1 MNDACG
7 SDSRRLRASPS
18 IKSYWLRCASS
29 AITTMFR
36 RSERS
41 WRFPAFLFR
50 HDFLDGGEDHATARD
65 IEQLAQMLDRVRLHR
80 V

>member
-7 SDSRRLRASPS
+7 SESRRLRASPS

-36 RSERS
+36 RSGRS
-41 WRFPAFLFR
+41 GALPPLLVHEKTSFNLFETWRSIWR
-50 HDFLDGGEDHATARD
+50 QTK
-65 IEQLAQMLDRVRLHR
+65 
-80 V
+80 